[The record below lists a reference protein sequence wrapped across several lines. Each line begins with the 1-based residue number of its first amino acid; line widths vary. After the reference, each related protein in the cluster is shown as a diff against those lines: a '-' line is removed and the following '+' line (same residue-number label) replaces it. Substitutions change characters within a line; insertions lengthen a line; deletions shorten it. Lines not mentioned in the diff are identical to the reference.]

1 MHAQAASDA
10 RDVSDDP
17 QDHALI
23 HTLGYA
29 GLIPPVMLAAL
40 LWLVDAE
47 LQAWVAIGLAS
58 YVALILSFLGGI
70 HWGIGWSRKGGA
82 GTAAHSQRAHFIWG
96 VAPSLLAW
104 PGLLMPAYAGLAWLG
119 LLLLVCYGVDRRLY
133 TRAGLQRWLTLRFRL
148 SAVAALS
155 CFIAAGAI

>member
-1 MHAQAASDA
+1 MHAPAAPDT
-10 RDVSDDP
+10 REGSDDP

-23 HTLGYA
+23 HNLGYA
-29 GLIPPVMLAAL
+29 GLIPPMLLAVL

-47 LQAWVAIGLAS
+47 LQAWVAISMAG
-58 YVALILSFLGGI
+58 YVALIVSFLGGI
-70 HWGIGWSRKGGA
+70 HWGIGWNRKSSA
-82 GTAAHSQRAHFIWG
+82 AAPAHSQRVHFIWG

-104 PGLLMPAYAGLAWLG
+104 PGVLMPPYAGLAWLG

-133 TRAGLQRWLTLRFRL
+133 ARAGLQQWLTLRFRL
-148 SAVAALS
+148 SAVAALA